1 MQISPSFIVA
11 DNDSRDDDNLWMEKN
26 AQELSSTR
34 CGSVEREKSVL
45 LDGTLTKFGA
55 KWTGVVLL
63 LLSIAVYLLVMEMR
77 LMNARS
83 QEMLN
88 TMNALLG
95 QVNNNKG
102 HQLCV
107 TFDWA

>member
-11 DNDSRDDDNLWMEKN
+11 DNDSRDDDNCIGLWMEKN
-26 AQELSSTR
+26 VEELSSTR
-34 CGSVEREKSVL
+34 CGSSS
-45 LDGTLTKFGA
+45 LTKFGP

-63 LLSIAVYLLVMEMR
+63 LLSIAVFLLVREMR
-77 LMNARS
+77 LMNTRS
-83 QEMLN
+83 QEMTN

-102 HQLCV
+102 HQMCI